1 MQKQK
6 ILFIF
11 IIEITYIP
19 RNNFV
24 IFNFEQKSRLKH
36 KLYFLATKYK
46 HIKQRLSINYFL

>member
-11 IIEITYIP
+11 IVEITYIP